1 MDIKILKAVLE
12 WIRMR
17 NILLKFKNFVL
28 SDYSGKRNFQV
39 TLTAGLFGGCL
50 AALIE
55 PAILGVKFYNSVWDF
70 MFHALAYYG
79 LIGLIIGVIAGLLLL
94 IPWVLMIRINQAIVF
109 LGVGSFVTVYLLFPY
124 YPDFSVF
131 FGIQSPAIRLIYAL
145 FLMATYLMVSGFIYF
160 LGWIFKRGY
169 LKLYIFVYIILLVF
183 SYFTYHFGF
192 SSVGDDN
199 NIEIAAYGSV
209 ENRPN
214 VIVILLD
221 SVRYD
226 RLDADFNNIY
236 FDKLDSVVQDA
247 VVYSNVYA
255 TSFWTKP
262 AVASLMASVFPSEHA
277 VMDYSSVL
285 KAKSITLAEKLD
297 GHGYRTSAFS
307 TNTNIMAGF
316 GFAQG
321 FDHFKYIQPPAALF
335 GSYNVFKLRRV
346 FQLEN
351 KLKALIRDVRGWDWP
366 AYYYAEYLTDTVLE
380 WINANQSERF
390 FIYIHYMDPHSP
402 YYEHPYND
410 NFAYTIREPHTEAD
424 LNYMTELYN
433 GELTYSGNH
442 VRRLID
448 DLKDKN
454 LYDSTMIIITADH
467 GEELYDHYAWD
478 HIMSMYDELIHIPL
492 IIKYPN
498 NQWAGTVD
506 SSLISQVDIAPTI
519 LDYIGIEAP
528 ESWHGYSFINGA
540 REREY
545 VLSQWRGIQ
554 SIRTKRYKYMF
565 TSEDYALK
573 RLETP
578 RLKYI
583 EKRAVFP
590 EHNFFDLISDPHEKD
605 NLYGTS
611 LADSVITRMLETVD
625 STLLMKLSGVAV
637 TDTTAIGEATKSRLR
652 ALGYLE

>member
-1 MDIKILKAVLE
+1 MERMFLKLKKFILK
-12 WIRMR
+12 
-17 NILLKFKNFVL
+17 
-28 SDYSGKRNFQV
+28 DYSRKRNFQV

-55 PAILGVKFYNSVWDF
+55 PAILGIKFYNSMWDF
-70 MFHALAYYG
+70 MFHALFYYG
-79 LIGLIIGVIAGLLLL
+79 LIGLAIGATAGLLLL
-94 IPWVLMIRINQAIVF
+94 IPWVLNIRIKLAIIF
-109 LGVGSFVTVYLLFPY
+109 LGVGSFVTIYLLFPY

-131 FGIQSPAIRLIYAL
+131 FDIRGPAIKIIYTSFLFAL
-145 FLMATYLMVSGFIYF
+145 FFAVSGFIYF
-160 LGWIFKRGY
+160 LGSIFKRGY
-169 LKLYIFVYIILLVF
+169 LKLYIFVYIIPLVF
-183 SYFTYHFGF
+183 SCFTYHFGF

-199 NIEIAAYGSV
+199 NIETTADGSI
-209 ENRPN
+209 ENRTN
-214 VIVILLD
+214 IIIILLD

-226 RLDADFNNIY
+226 RMNADFDNIC
-236 FDKLDSVVQDA
+236 FDKLGSVVEDA
-247 VVYSNVYA
+247 VVYSNVFA
-255 TSFWTKP
+255 ASFWTKP
-262 AVASLMASVFPSEHA
+262 AVASLMASVFPSEHE

-297 GHGYRTSAFS
+297 GHGYLNTAFS

-321 FDHFKYIQPPAALF
+321 FDHFKYIQPPNALF
-335 GSYNVFKLRRV
+335 GNYKVFKLRRV
-346 FQLEN
+346 FQIEN
-351 KLKALIRDVRGWDWP
+351 NLKALIRDIRGWDWP
-366 AYYYAEYLTDTVLE
+366 AYYYAEHLTDTVLE
-380 WINANQSERF
+380 WINTNQSERF

-410 NFAYTIREPHTEAD
+410 EFAYTIREPHTEAD
-424 LNYMTELYN
+424 VTYMTELYN
-433 GELTYSGNH
+433 GELTYSGSH

-492 IIKYPN
+492 IIKYPG
-498 NQWAGTVD
+498 NQWAGTID

-519 LDYIGIEAP
+519 LDYIGIETP
-528 ESWHGYSFINGA
+528 ESWHGQSFLNGA
-540 REREY
+540 RDREY

-554 SIRTKRYKYMF
+554 SIRTTRYKYMF

-573 RLETP
+573 RLEEP

-583 EKRAVFP
+583 EKRAAFP

-605 NLYGTS
+605 NLYGTP
-611 LADSVITRMLETVD
+611 LADSLITEMIEIVD
-625 STLLMKLSGVAV
+625 TTLFMELSGTTK
-637 TDTTAIGEATKSRLR
+637 TDTTTLDEATKNRLR